1 MRQLFQTIMVC
12 FVLGK
17 PVWAQDLGSDLPSN
31 PKDVIPSV
39 AAEPNAGSSTQDGDP
54 IEPAESASLDKII
67 EHIARE
73 VTEQIKSDL
82 AALNAL
88 NALNKEAA
96 IEAKDPSQIDL
107 TIKAAR
113 QVLDETSPVY
123 LGKAGRIVQTFGQS
137 IPRLVCRVGQHC
149 IMELE
154 PGEIVADTPVFSD
167 TARWD
172 VSLRMRDTGQE
183 QIYVSV
189 KPQADAAETTLTL
202 ITDRRVYSVLL
213 VPDLYAHT
221 MIMSFKYPDSER
233 RALEAQIEAQKAAI
247 SAQEEAENTTKAR
260 ALEERGVQT
269 AQGPVPAEELDFKY
283 RVVSGKAAF
292 KPVRIYTDGIKTY
305 IELPGKYRGEYPVVV
320 VSNPANRK
328 SINLVY
334 KFPLIIVDRK
344 LGDFQL
350 KTPARSLKIKKG

>member
-1 MRQLFQTIMVC
+1 MRQFFQTIMLC
-12 FVLGK
+12 SVLGQ
-17 PVWAQDLGSDLPSN
+17 PVWAQDLGSDLLANSTN
-31 PKDVIPSV
+31 AITSV
-39 AAEPNAGSSTQDGDP
+39 AAEPNAGSSAQDGDP
-54 IEPAESASLDKII
+54 IEPAQSASLDKII

-73 VTEQIKSDL
+73 VTEQIRSDL
-82 AALNAL
+82 AALN
-88 NALNKEAA
+88 NEAA
-96 IEAKDPSQIDL
+96 IEAKEPSQIDL
-107 TIKAAR
+107 TIEAAR
-113 QVLDETSPVY
+113 QVLEETSPVY

-149 IMELE
+149 ILELE
-154 PGEIVADTPVFSD
+154 PGEIVSDTPVFSD

-233 RALEAQIEAQKAAI
+233 RALEAQIEARKAAI
-247 SAQEEAENTTKAR
+247 SAQEEAEKATKAR

-269 AQGPVPAEELDFKY
+269 AQGPVPAEELDFNY

-305 IELPGKYRGEYPVVV
+305 IELPAKYRGEYPVVV

-328 SINLVY
+328 SVNLVY